1 MIRHSL
7 SRRSA
12 RARWW
17 RVGWCGLLIA
27 LAAGCAGRP
36 GAGLPAD
43 VAPPAVEVAR
53 AGPPVRTD
61 ATIAGHEVIRL
72 VPPSPRGGVL
82 LLHGASASADA
93 WFRRGEMRAFVEGL
107 VDAGYAAVAVSSLD
121 RTEARWDVSGIDSV
135 DVRGLR
141 AVRDALVADGEVPAG
156 APWYAVG
163 HSQGGAA
170 AVLAGAAL
178 GLDGLVVSHSPGATR
193 VEAPV
198 PRTLF
203 VAASGDTIVPASR
216 VRLGHDVLRRAGVE
230 TALLDVGPTPVD
242 AARLAAATGRS
253 LADAERLAGALRAG
267 GLVGADG
274 TVRAH
279 PLVERARWEA
289 ALASA
294 WPDVTREERV
304 ALRDALLVAVAEHP
318 FTASVLPEVLRW
330 LAASEAARPDRPEPA
345 SPAPSRPR
353 TR

>member
-1 MIRHSL
+1 VLVVLVAVAM
-7 SRRSA
+7 
-12 RARWW
+12 
-17 RVGWCGLLIA
+17 
-27 LAAGCAGRP
+27 GCAGRP
-36 GAGLPAD
+36 GAALPAD

-61 ATIAGHEVIRL
+61 ATIAGHEVIRV

-93 WFRRGEMRAFVEGL
+93 WFRRAEMRTFVEGL
-107 VDAGYAAVAVSSLD
+107 VDAGYAVVAVSSAD
-121 RTEARWDVSGIDSV
+121 RSEARWDASGIDSE

-141 AVRDALVADGEVPAG
+141 AVRDTLVADGEVPAG
-156 APWYAVG
+156 SPWFAVG

-216 VRLGHDVLRRAGVE
+216 VRLGHEALQRAGAE
-230 TALLDVGPTPVD
+230 TALLEVGPTPID
-242 AARLAAATGRS
+242 AARLAAATGRPT
-253 LADAERLAGALRAG
+253 ADAERLLAALRAG
-267 GLVGADG
+267 GLVADDGA
-274 TVRAH
+274 VRAH

-304 ALRDALLVAVAEHP
+304 ELRDALLVAVAEHP

-330 LAASEAARPDRPEPA
+330 LAASSPPGSATSGQARPRSDRP
-345 SPAPSRPR
+345 PAP
-353 TR
+353 